1 MYRCARISKP
11 VGTPE
16 TLHDQ
21 TRRCPPSLCTRSI
34 HTRQGRRL
42 NAEPIAR
49 ARVCTRLL
57 PCIIRTASREPPLR
71 ERRVSPIF
79 PDRVRVSFYLS
90 ERVELSNT
98 ARLSLSA
105 TSSPPFPRSPSLPPS
120 PRVGPT
126 TNALSPDRCTLRL
139 ENSRARL
146 CTRASPPDRSLSYQL
161 SSIFLPST
169 RSFHSSPRRSARRC
183 ARETVNSLDRPELGS
198 SKA

>member
-21 TRRCPPSLCTRSI
+21 TRRCPPSLCTRSV

-49 ARVCTRLL
+49 ARARLL

-105 TSSPPFPRSPSLPPS
+105 TSSPPFPHSLSPSLPFPARRANNKRVVTRPMHAS
-120 PRVGPT
+120 PRKL
-126 TNALSPDRCTLRL
+126 ACSLMH
-139 ENSRARL
+139 ARL
-146 CTRASPPDRSLSYQL
+146 ASRPIAFLPIIFHLPSFHPFLPLL
-161 SSIFLPST
+161 SSPFRSPVCSRNRELP
-169 RSFHSSPRRSARRC
+169 RSAGVRI
-183 ARETVNSLDRPELGS
+183 E
-198 SKA
+198 

>member
-21 TRRCPPSLCTRSI
+21 TRRCPPSLCTRSV

-49 ARVCTRLL
+49 ARARLL

-105 TSSPPFPRSPSLPPS
+105 TSSPPFPRSPSPPPS
-120 PRVGPT
+120 LPFPARRANNKRVVTRPMHASPRKL
-126 TNALSPDRCTLRL
+126 ACSLMH
-139 ENSRARL
+139 ARL
-146 CTRASPPDRSLSYQL
+146 ASRPIAFLPIIFHLPSFHPFLPLL
-161 SSIFLPST
+161 SSPFRSPVCSRNRELP
-169 RSFHSSPRRSARRC
+169 RSAGVRI
-183 ARETVNSLDRPELGS
+183 E
-198 SKA
+198 

>member
-21 TRRCPPSLCTRSI
+21 TRRCPPSLCTRSV

-49 ARVCTRLL
+49 ARARLL

-105 TSSPPFPRSPSLPPS
+105 TSSPPFPRSPSLPFPARRANNKRVVTRPMHAS
-120 PRVGPT
+120 PRKL
-126 TNALSPDRCTLRL
+126 ACSLMH
-139 ENSRARL
+139 ARL
-146 CTRASPPDRSLSYQL
+146 ASRPIAFLPIIFHLPSFHPFLPLL
-161 SSIFLPST
+161 SSPFRSPVCSRNRELP
-169 RSFHSSPRRSARRC
+169 RSAGVRI
-183 ARETVNSLDRPELGS
+183 E
-198 SKA
+198 